1 VSAKLG
7 GAIPGEIR
15 KAGMPIQSPLS
26 SELKELYDA
35 ESSRLQRDFSANK
48 DGSSYLRARSA
59 LVESIVLR
67 LAEQFLAPEKHSRG
81 IALVALGDFG
91 RTSLFPYSD
100 VELLCLFGSQ
110 ETENKF
116 SEAVQ
121 RLSQDMLDL
130 QLKLNA
136 TTRTLADYDE
146 FDPYHPE
153 AVLSLL
159 DCRFLAGDRELFANL
174 RDKLL
179 PEIMTRESQV
189 LVGHLA
195 EITRARHRKFADTV
209 FHLEPNVKDGP
220 GGYRDYTLACWLAL
234 MSVGVQPPLGARSDM
249 GKPGWQ
255 LPDTIL
261 PPETQNTLDAAF
273 QFLASVRCFLHFR
286 NGQDNNLLS
295 WAAQEEA
302 VAEKV
307 GLQDSNVT
315 NSADWMRIYF
325 AHARAIDRIS
335 GQLLEEMPAAQS
347 LFYRQL
353 ETWRTGFSD
362 SDFSVVDGLIFLQ
375 ATENSSELGDPQ
387 LLFRMVR
394 LIAQRGFK
402 LSPAVEHQIEQSLP
416 SLANRL
422 PSGSDFW
429 RFLQDILPESHA
441 ADALRAMHSLHLLKM
456 FLPELAGIDALAV
469 RDSLH
474 RFTVDEH
481 TLQIIE
487 NLHNLRQSKAKW
499 DERYSAILG
508 ELDQPE
514 LLYLAVLLHDSG
526 KAVSSDNPI
535 PASLAIAKACLERLE
550 LPAADRETVL
560 FLIEHHLDMGAALR
574 RDIYDPHTIAQFAET
589 VGTPDRLRML
599 CLFTHADIK
608 AVSPETLS
616 AWKAEDLWQLYAGTV
631 SYLDRSVDE
640 RVHADA
646 NDEVLNHLRSLV
658 PAAGKK
664 LQTFLEGLPRRYL
677 RTHPVDEILTHLEM
691 STRLGQDP
699 IQLSLKR
706 TRHWY
711 ELTLVTLD
719 RPFLFATVA
728 GALAAC
734 GMNIGKA
741 AAFSNQGGTVVDKFC
756 FTDRFRTLEMNL
768 PEWERFKAIVHDVL
782 SGKQDLARLL
792 QERLRPEKDAP
803 AIAAT
808 PTQIQ
813 FDDAC
818 SAHST
823 LVEIIT
829 PDRPGLLYRMSSA
842 FSHQNCNIDIALIE
856 TEGETAIDVFYLTSA
871 GGKLKPEQQER
882 LRESLLKDL
891 SA

>member
-1 VSAKLG
+1 
-7 GAIPGEIR
+7 
-15 KAGMPIQSPLS
+15 MPIQSPLS
-26 SELKELYDA
+26 SQLKDLYDV
-35 ESSRLQRDFSANK
+35 ESSRLQRDFSATK
-48 DGSSYLRARSA
+48 DGLSFLRSRSA

-67 LAEQFLAPEKHSRG
+67 FAEQFPASEKDSIPG
-81 IALVALGDFG
+81 VALVALGDFG

-100 VELLCLFGSQ
+100 VDLLFLFGAQ
-110 ETENKF
+110 DTRKEF

-121 RLSQDMLDL
+121 RLSQGMLDL

-136 TTRTLADYDE
+136 ATRTLPDYDE
-146 FDPYHPE
+146 FDAYRPDS
-153 AVLSLL
+153 VLSLL
-159 DCRFLAGDRELFANL
+159 DCRFLAGDQELFSNL
-174 RDKLL
+174 RNRLL
-179 PEIMTRESQV
+179 PQIMTRESQV

-195 EITRARHRKFADTV
+195 EITRARHRKFANTV
-209 FHLEPNVKDGP
+209 FHLEPNVNDGP

-234 MSVGVQPPLGARSDM
+234 MSVGVQPPLGARSDA
-249 GKPGWQ
+249 GKPGWR

-261 PPETQNTLDAAF
+261 PAETQNTLDAAF

-286 NGQDNNLLS
+286 NGQDNNLLT

-302 VAEKV
+302 VAQKV
-307 GLQDSNVT
+307 GAQDLDLA
-315 NSADWMRIYF
+315 NSADWMRVYF
-325 AHARAIDRIS
+325 GHARAIDRIS

-375 ATENSSELGDPQ
+375 QAVDVSSPIDDPQ
-387 LLFRMVR
+387 LLFRMIR

-402 LSPAVEHQIEQSLP
+402 LSPAAEHQVEQSLP
-416 SLANRL
+416 MLASRL
-422 PSGSDFW
+422 PKGSDFW
-429 RFLQDILPESHA
+429 RFLQDILSESHA

-456 FLPELAGIDALAV
+456 FLPEWAGIDALAI

-481 TLQIIE
+481 TLQIVE
-487 NLHNLRQSKAKW
+487 NLENLRQSKVKW
-499 DERYSAILG
+499 DEHYAAILR

-526 KAVSSDNPI
+526 KAVSLDNPI
-535 PASLAIAKACLERLE
+535 PASLAIAKTCLERLE
-550 LPAADRETVL
+550 LPAADQETVC

-574 RDIYDPHTIAQFAET
+574 RDIYDPRTIAQFAET
-589 VGTPDRLRML
+589 VGTPDRLKML

-616 AWKAEDLWQLYAGTV
+616 AWKAEDLWQLYTGTA

-691 STRLGQDP
+691 STRLGQDS
-699 IQLSLKR
+699 IQLALKR

-711 ELTLVTLD
+711 ELTLVTFD

-768 PEWERFKAIVHDVL
+768 PEWERFKGIVHAVL
-782 SGKQDLARLL
+782 SGKQDLDRML
-792 QERLRPEKDAP
+792 QERLRTEKDAP
-803 AIAAT
+803 ANAAT

-813 FDDAC
+813 FDNSC
-818 SAHST
+818 STHST

-829 PDRPGLLYRMSSA
+829 PDRPGLLYRISSA
-842 FSHQNCNIDIALIE
+842 FSHEKCNIDIALIE
-856 TEGETAIDVFYLTSA
+856 TEGETAIDVFYLTSS
-871 GGKLKPEQQER
+871 GGKLTPEQQER

-891 SA
+891 SS

>member
-1 VSAKLG
+1 
-7 GAIPGEIR
+7 
-15 KAGMPIQSPLS
+15 M
-26 SELKELYDA
+26 
-35 ESSRLQRDFSANK
+35 
-48 DGSSYLRARSA
+48 
-59 LVESIVLR
+59 
-67 LAEQFLAPEKHSRG
+67 
-81 IALVALGDFG
+81 
-91 RTSLFPYSD
+91 
-100 VELLCLFGSQ
+100 SQ
-110 ETENKF
+110 G
-116 SEAVQ
+116 
-121 RLSQDMLDL
+121 MLDL
-130 QLKLNA
+130 QLKLSA
-136 TTRTLADYDE
+136 TTRTLADYQE

-153 AVLSLL
+153 SVLSLL
-159 DCRFLAGDRELFANL
+159 DCRFLAGDQKLFASL
-174 RDKLL
+174 RDQLL
-179 PEIMTRESQV
+179 PQIMTRESQV

-195 EITRARHRKFADTV
+195 EITRARHRKFANTV

-234 MSVGVQPPLGARSDM
+234 MSVGVQPPLGARSDA
-249 GKPGWQ
+249 GKPGWR

-261 PPETQNTLDAAF
+261 APEIQNTLDAAF

-286 NGQDNNLLS
+286 NGQDNNLLT

-302 VAEKV
+302 VTQKV
-307 GLQDSNVT
+307 GAHDLNLA
-315 NSADWMRIYF
+315 NSADWMRVYF
-325 AHARAIDRIS
+325 GHARAIDRIS

-362 SDFSVVDGLIFLQ
+362 ADFSVADGLIFLQ
-375 ATENSSELGDPQ
+375 QAADHSAQIDDPQ
-387 LLFRMVR
+387 LLFRMIR

-402 LSPAVEHQIEQSLP
+402 LSPAAEHQVEQFLP
-416 SLANRL
+416 ALATHL
-422 PSGSDFW
+422 PKGGDFW

-441 ADALRAMHSLHLLKM
+441 PDALRAMHSLHLLKM

-481 TLQIIE
+481 TLQIVE

-499 DERYSAILG
+499 DEHYAAIIH

-526 KAVSSDNPI
+526 KAVSADNPV
-535 PASLAIAKACLERLE
+535 PASLTIAKACLERLE
-550 LPAADRETVL
+550 LPAADQETVL

-574 RDIYDPHTIAQFAET
+574 RDIYDPRTIAQFAET
-589 VGTPDRLRML
+589 VGTPDRLKMI

-616 AWKAEDLWQLYAGTV
+616 AWKAEDLWQLYTGTA
-631 SYLDRSVDE
+631 SYLDRTVDE

-699 IQLSLKR
+699 TQLALKR

-711 ELTLVTLD
+711 ELTLVTTD

-741 AAFSNQGGTVVDKFC
+741 AAFSNQSGTVVDKFC

-768 PEWERFKAIVHDVL
+768 PEWERFKGTVHAVL
-782 SGKQDLARLL
+782 SGKQDLDRML
-792 QERLRPEKDAP
+792 QERLRPEKDTP
-803 AIAAT
+803 ANAAT

-813 FDDAC
+813 FDDTC

-829 PDRPGLLYRMSSA
+829 PDRPGLLYRISSA
-842 FSHQNCNIDIALIE
+842 FSQEKCNIDIALIE
-856 TEGETAIDVFYLTSA
+856 TEGETAIDVFYLTSS
-871 GGKLKPEQQER
+871 GGKLAPEQQER

-891 SA
+891 LQ

>member
-1 VSAKLG
+1 
-7 GAIPGEIR
+7 
-15 KAGMPIQSPLS
+15 MPTQSPLS

-35 ESSRLQRDFSANK
+35 ESSRLQRDFSATK
-48 DGSSYLRARSA
+48 DGSSFLRSRSA
-59 LVESIVLR
+59 LVESIALR
-67 LAEQFLAPEKHSRG
+67 LAEQFLASEKTSIPG
-81 IALVALGDFG
+81 VALVALGDFG
-91 RTSLFPYSD
+91 RTSLFPHSD
-100 VELLCLFGSQ
+100 VDLLFLFGAQ
-110 ETENKF
+110 ETQRKF
-116 SEAVQ
+116 SEAIQ
-121 RLSQDMLDL
+121 RISQGLLDL

-136 TTRTLADYDE
+136 TTRTLADYE
-146 FDPYHPE
+146 QFDPYHPE
-153 AVLSLL
+153 SVLSLL
-159 DCRFLAGDRELFANL
+159 DCRFLVGDQELFASL
-174 RDKLL
+174 RDQLL
-179 PEIMTRESQV
+179 PQIMTRESQV

-195 EITRARHRKFADTV
+195 EITRARHRKFANTV

-234 MSVGVQPPLGARSDM
+234 MSVGVQPPLGARSDA
-249 GKPGWQ
+249 GKPGWR

-261 PPETQNTLDAAF
+261 APEIQNTLDAAF

-286 NGQDNNLLS
+286 NGQDNNLLT

-302 VAEKV
+302 VAQKV
-307 GLQDSNVT
+307 GASELNLA
-315 NSADWMRIYF
+315 NSADWMRVYF
-325 AHARAIDRIS
+325 GHARAIDRIS

-362 SDFSVVDGLIFLQ
+362 SDFSVADGLIFLQ
-375 ATENSSELGDPQ
+375 QATDTSSQIDDPQ
-387 LLFRMVR
+387 LLFRMIR

-402 LSPAVEHQIEQSLP
+402 LSPAAEHQVEQFLP
-416 SLANRL
+416 ALATRL
-422 PSGSDFW
+422 PSGSEFW

-441 ADALRAMHSLHLLKM
+441 PDALRAMHSLHLLKM

-481 TLQIIE
+481 TLQIVE

-499 DERYSAILG
+499 DEHYAAIIH

-526 KAVSSDNPI
+526 KAVSPDNPI
-535 PASLAIAKACLERLE
+535 PASLAIAKACLERLG
-550 LPAADRETVL
+550 LQAADQETVL

-574 RDIYDPHTIAQFAET
+574 RDIYDPRTIAQFAET
-589 VGTPDRLRML
+589 VGTPDRLKMI

-608 AVSPETLS
+608 TVSPETLS
-616 AWKAEDLWQLYAGTV
+616 AWKAEDLWQLYTGTA
-631 SYLDRSVDE
+631 SYLDRTVDE

-699 IQLSLKR
+699 TQLALKR

-711 ELTLVTLD
+711 ELTLVTTD

-741 AAFSNQGGTVVDKFC
+741 AAFSNQSGTVVDKFC

-768 PEWERFKAIVHDVL
+768 PEWERFKGTVHAVL
-782 SGKQDLARLL
+782 SGKQDLDRML

-803 AIAAT
+803 ANAAT

-813 FDDAC
+813 FDDTC

-829 PDRPGLLYRMSSA
+829 PDRPGLLYRISSA
-842 FSHQNCNIDIALIE
+842 FSHQKCNIDIALIE
-856 TEGETAIDVFYLTSA
+856 TEGETAIDVFYLTSS
-871 GGKLKPEQQER
+871 GGKLNPEQQER

-891 SA
+891 LQ